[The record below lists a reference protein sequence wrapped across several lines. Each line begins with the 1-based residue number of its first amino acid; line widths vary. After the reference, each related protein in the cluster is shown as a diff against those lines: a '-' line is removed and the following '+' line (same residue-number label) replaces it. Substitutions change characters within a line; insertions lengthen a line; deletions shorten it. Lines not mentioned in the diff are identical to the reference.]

1 MMNILIT
8 YYSKTENT
16 EKVAYSIKEGL
27 SGENVVIKP
36 VAEIDPLTLH
46 SYDLVILGSGIYA
59 SRIDKSIIQ
68 LIKKAPN
75 LPRRF
80 AYFCTHAS
88 LDFYQKPFDKVTKI
102 LNENECSITGEF
114 DCIGENIGI
123 PMEKRLEMID
133 QLPESERKKAKENM
147 QKIKGRPNT
156 EDLKKAKKFGF
167 SLIK

>member
-8 YYSKTENT
+8 YYSKTGNT
-16 EKVAYSIKEGL
+16 EKVAYSIEEGL

-36 VAEIDPLTLH
+36 VAEVDPLNIH

-59 SRIDKSIIQ
+59 SRIDKSILQ
-68 LIKKAPN
+68 LIKKAPK
-75 LPRRF
+75 LPQSF

-88 LDFYQKPFDKVTKI
+88 LDFYQTPFDKVTKI
-102 LNENECSITGEF
+102 LNEKNCSLIGEF

-123 PMEKRLEMID
+123 PMEKRLEMIN
-133 QLPESERKKAKENM
+133 QLPEDQRQKARENM
-147 QKIKGRPNT
+147 QKIKGRPNA
-156 EDLKKAKKFGF
+156 EDLKKAKEFGQ